1 MCLAYNARPST
12 QDIDA
17 IFHPSTEIRKAAEAI
32 AREEA
37 VDMKWLNDAVKTFL
51 SPQGEYQD
59 YLELDHLKVYVAQ
72 PEYLLAMKSLSFRIG
87 PEFFDEADIRFLLRY
102 LNIES
107 YAEAVEIITRYYPK
121 DRFPQKTFYALE
133 EILKKK

>member
-1 MCLAYNARPST
+1 MCLVYDARKST

-17 IFHPSTEIRKAAEAI
+17 LFHPPTEIRKAAEAV

-37 VDMKWLNDAVKTFL
+37 IDIRWLNDAVKTFL
-51 SPQGEYQD
+51 SPQGEYQS
-59 YLELDHLKVYVAQ
+59 YLELDHLKVYIAQ

-102 LNIES
+102 LNVES
-107 YAEAVEIITRYYPK
+107 YSEAVQIITRYYPK
-121 DRFPQKTFYALE
+121 EKFPQKTFYALE
-133 EILKKK
+133 EILKK